1 MQKLALGTVQ
11 FGVKYGINNISGVPS
26 DVELESILML
36 AKLAGIKLLD
46 SAQGYGNAEERLGKF
61 IGNDFQVITK
71 FKKLESLYP
80 FHKELRESLNKL
92 NIDFV
97 YGYMA
102 HDGDLLIE
110 NPKWWQGLQE
120 AKSNGLVKKIGY
132 SLYTIN
138 QLESLL
144 AKQMIPDLI
153 QFPFNIFDRRFSPYM
168 SELASLGV
176 EIHIRSVYL
185 QGLLQFDPMKLP
197 GNLKLLQPN
206 LIKVQ
211 EIGAKYNLSISELCL
226 GFAIS
231 NPFINKVV
239 IGIDNESQLAENIFI
254 SQNIQLSNE
263 IIDELLSI
271 EIDNDN
277 LLNPSNWK

>member
-254 SQNIQLSNE
+254 SQNIELSNE